1 MHRLRKYTLD
11 RWNFSEKAGKWVYVT
26 KRKNGRR
33 TYYYQLEP
41 PEEFIKYTMQIK
53 KLNVQMLAT
62 EDLDENEK
70 LFREL
75 MEISKR
81 MQNMSFQGSPD
92 AKT

>member
-11 RWNFSEKAGKWVYVT
+11 RWNFSEKVGKWVYVT

-33 TYYYQLEP
+33 KYYYQLEP

-53 KLNVQMLAT
+53 VLNDRMLAT

-70 LFREL
+70 LFRDL
-75 MEISKR
+75 MEISKH
-81 MQNMSFQGSPD
+81 MQNMRRG
-92 AKT
+92 

>member
-26 KRKNGRR
+26 KMKNGRR
-33 TYYYQLEP
+33 IYYYQLKP

-53 KLNVQMLAT
+53 KLNDQMLAT

-75 MEISKR
+75 MEISKC
-81 MQNMSFQGSPD
+81 MQNMRRG
-92 AKT
+92 

>member
-33 TYYYQLEP
+33 IYYYQLKP

-53 KLNVQMLAT
+53 KLNDQMLAT

-75 MEISKR
+75 MEISKC
-81 MQNMSFQGSPD
+81 MQNMRRG
-92 AKT
+92 